1 MRATF
6 ALTFSIVAMT
16 VATVAPA
23 SAGGDCINCFR
34 REVSPPQY
42 GVVHETVQVR
52 PAHTIAHRI
61 PAQVGVVHE
70 TVQVRPAAVVAHRI
84 PAQVGVVHETV
95 QVSGASRGWQRSYD
109 AHGREILCE
118 VVTPAR
124 YATVA
129 RTVVTRPEQVVHQT
143 IPAQYGTVART
154 VVTRPEQVVHQTIPA
169 QYGTVARTVQV
180 APASERWVQVSPRRE
195 RVHHHGHHVAP
206 RGYAPQTY
214 REPSYGPVTA
224 RY

>member
-154 VVTRPEQVVHQTIPA
+154 V
-169 QYGTVARTVQV
+169 QV